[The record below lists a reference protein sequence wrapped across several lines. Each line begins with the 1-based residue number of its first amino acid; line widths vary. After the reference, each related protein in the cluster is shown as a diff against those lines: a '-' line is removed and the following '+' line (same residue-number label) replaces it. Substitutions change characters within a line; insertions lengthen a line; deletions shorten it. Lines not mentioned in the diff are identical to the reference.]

1 MPKLRQADL
10 EMLLKKTDFSKDDIQ
25 DWYQIFLKECPDGK
39 LDKVTV
45 LDLLEG
51 HKNKYFSRISND
63 LAGSGKCHADEV
75 MAQIFTIFDKD
86 ESGCLDFVEFLLAT
100 SMTWSG
106 TVEQK
111 LR

>member
-39 LDKVTV
+39 LDKDTV

-51 HKNKYFSRISND
+51 SDLFKFRVFWYFY
-63 LAGSGKCHADEV
+63 
-75 MAQIFTIFDKD
+75 
-86 ESGCLDFVEFLLAT
+86 
-100 SMTWSG
+100 
-106 TVEQK
+106 
-111 LR
+111 